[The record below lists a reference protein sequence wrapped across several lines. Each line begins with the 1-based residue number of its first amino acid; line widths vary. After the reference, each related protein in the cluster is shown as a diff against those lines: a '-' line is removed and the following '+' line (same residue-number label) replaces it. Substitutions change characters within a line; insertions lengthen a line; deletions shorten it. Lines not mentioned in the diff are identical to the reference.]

1 MSGGR
6 RDGITTL
13 SFFLVAVGQ
22 DFLTQF
28 NDLFPEGH
36 WFAGR
41 GGHGDETRG
50 GLGVMW
56 ATTTVM
62 EGGFEYQDGVA
73 MARRVPRGN
82 KSLLKRQ
89 VLDSWLFFFKWS
101 VDNI

>member
-1 MSGGR
+1 VEELVAPIEPRKRIVPVVVCREQKLVSMSGGR

-50 GLGVMW
+50 GLGVM
-56 ATTTVM
+56 
-62 EGGFEYQDGVA
+62 
-73 MARRVPRGN
+73 
-82 KSLLKRQ
+82 
-89 VLDSWLFFFKWS
+89 
-101 VDNI
+101 